1 MAASLGVL
9 AAENKL
15 KTIVVSTDPA
25 HSLSDAFGQTLGTSE
40 PTQINNNEFLFGQ
53 EIDADETMD
62 ELGNIFNQQDL
73 GIFNQLFSEGE
84 SMADLSPPGTDEI
97 VALMKLVD
105 FIENPTSF
113 DLVIFDTAPTGHTL
127 NLLELPDVVDSWAFK
142 MLSFQKKF
150 KGIFSSFKGLFGGSS
165 SQETIDPLDSI
176 ERLREKIAIGKEKL
190 IDETI
195 TEFIPVTIPT
205 MLSLWETDRLIRALI
220 KNNINSSHIII
231 NQINPNSTSCEF
243 CRNKHTINMKVI
255 DKISTLYSD
264 YNIYQSYMQ
273 EKEPQGIENLILFAH
288 NVFSK
293 NV

>member
-9 AAENKL
+9 ASKNGL

-25 HSLSDAFGQTLGTSE
+25 HSLSDAFGQSLGTKE
-40 PTQINNNEFLFGQ
+40 PTQIGNNELLFGQ
-53 EIDADETMD
+53 EIDANETMD
-62 ELGNIFNQQDL
+62 EIGILFNQQDL

-105 FIENPTSF
+105 FIENPTSY

-150 KGIFSSFKGLFGGSS
+150 KGIFSSFKGLFGGGST
-165 SQETIDPLDSI
+165 QEAPDPLDSI

-190 IDETI
+190 TDETS

-220 KNNINSSHIII
+220 KNNINSKRIII
-231 NQINPNSTSCEF
+231 NQINPENPNCVFCKNKNSI
-243 CRNKHTINMKVI
+243 HMKVI
-255 DKISTLYSD
+255 DKISALFSD
-264 YNIYQSYMQ
+264 YEIYHSYME
-273 EKEPQGIENLILFAH
+273 EKEPQGLENLVNFAER
-288 NVFSK
+288 VFTK
-293 NV
+293 